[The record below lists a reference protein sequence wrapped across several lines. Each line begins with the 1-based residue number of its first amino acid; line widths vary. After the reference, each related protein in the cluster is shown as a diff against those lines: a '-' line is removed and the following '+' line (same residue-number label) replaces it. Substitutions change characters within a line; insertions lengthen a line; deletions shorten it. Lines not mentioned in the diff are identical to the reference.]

1 MRKLTE
7 IDCDNICDDYLL
19 GLSYNLLSEKYNIC
33 TWSIWNVL
41 KKNNIKSRI
50 RKHSC
55 NEDYFEKIDSNEK
68 AYWLGLLFA
77 DGYVRKR
84 KQFNGKHKQGGI
96 VGISLKNGDEYLLEK
111 LIIDLGS
118 TYKLTKQIKDEFLS
132 YKLEVNSSKM
142 VDDLIDLGCVPNKSL
157 KLLPPILTDEFI
169 SHFIRGYFDGDGSVY
184 ISDEKHWRNNK
195 ISPVIHFRFIGTRA
209 FLNVLDEKVNL
220 SCRIVQAKGSKVYEL
235 SYKRNKKAKLFYNYL
250 YKDATIF
257 LERKKDIFK
266 NHLQEKGSETIIS

>member
-1 MRKLTE
+1 MIKLTE
-7 IDCDNICDDYLL
+7 IDCGNICDDYLL

-33 TWSIWNVL
+33 TWSIGNVL
-41 KKNNIKSRI
+41 RKNNIKSRI
-50 RKHSC
+50 RKHNC

-84 KQFNGKHKQGGI
+84 KQFNGKHKQGGT

-142 VDDLIDLGCVPNKSL
+142 ADDLINLGCIPNKSL
-157 KLLPPILTDEFI
+157 ILMSPNLKDKFI
-169 SHFIRGYFDGDGSVY
+169 PHFIRGYFDGDGSIGKYGGRLKFSLLGTNELLVWVLNFF
-184 ISDEKHWRNNK
+184 KNKGMKTTPK
-195 ISPVIHFRFIGTRA
+195 ISKKKNIHSIQV
-209 FLNVLDEKVNL
+209 NSKLD
-220 SCRIVQAKGSKVYEL
+220 IEL
-235 SYKRNKKAKLFYNYL
+235 IENILYNSSNDYYL
-250 YKDATIF
+250 K
-257 LERKKDIFK
+257 RKKEKFK
-266 NHLQEKGSETIIS
+266 